1 MINAP
6 AAAGDY
12 VDYASVQFFRT
23 KRAAEQVARGNPLR
37 PDTVYHSGDAPVMRD
52 DREEIGGEQSAFTPD
67 PADLY
72 TPSGT
77 ETGTETATEPLPG
90 TGSASDTGTPPD
102 PATGTS
108 DPTDATGTASATGT
122 AGTGQGCRS
131 AAGACIALIL
141 PVCAA
146 LPALR
151 RRRTR

>member
-1 MINAP
+1 
-6 AAAGDY
+6 
-12 VDYASVQFFRT
+12 
-23 KRAAEQVARGNPLR
+23 
-37 PDTVYHSGDAPVMRD
+37 MRD
-52 DREEIGGEQSAFTPD
+52 DREELGGEQSAFTPD

-72 TPSGT
+72 APSGT